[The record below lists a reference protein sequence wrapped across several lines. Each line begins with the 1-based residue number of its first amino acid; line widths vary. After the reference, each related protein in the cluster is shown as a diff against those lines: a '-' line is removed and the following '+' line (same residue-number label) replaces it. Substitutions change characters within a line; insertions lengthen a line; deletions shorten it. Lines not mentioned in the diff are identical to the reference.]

1 MNKWSE
7 FHTAFSV
14 ARLGTISAAA
24 DALRVHRATVIR
36 HINSLESE
44 LDTKLFFRHARGYSL
59 TEAGE
64 DMLATATIVDKHLQK
79 LRGLSRQETKIV
91 GDLAISSHEVVDNVL
106 LRALLAY
113 KEKHSRASITLHSEW
128 STSDLETRRAD
139 ISIQEGE
146 APTDLDYVV
155 LPFAR
160 AHFGLYA
167 NQSYLKQYGL
177 PQSIGNMANQQLK
190 TATKNK
196 FNDMYQDWIHNR
208 GPVTEDKFSELFQE
222 WLHSEGHSS
231 NIVLRSNS
239 ISTAVDAIK
248 MGIGVGFCPQSFV
261 KDDPDI
267 FAVWPHQEQWSLNY
281 WIVTH
286 VDAHSS
292 AKVQAVLEVL
302 RGMGFLGR
310 AVPAI

>member
-1 MNKWSE
+1 MDKWSE

-24 DALRVHRATVIR
+24 DALKVHRATIIR

-64 DMLATATIVDKHLQK
+64 DMLATATVVDKHLQK
-79 LRGLSRQETKIV
+79 LRGFSRKETKIV
-91 GDLAISSHEVVDNVL
+91 GDLAISSHEVVESVL

-113 KEKHSRASITLHSEW
+113 KEKHSNASITLQSEW
-128 STSDLETRRAD
+128 STADLETRRAD
-139 ISIQEGE
+139 ISVQEGE

-160 AHFGLYA
+160 AQFGLYA
-167 NQSYLKQYGL
+167 NQTYLRQYGI
-177 PQSIGNMANQQLK
+177 PQTIEELAKHHFISN
-190 TATKNK
+190 TENK
-196 FNDMYQDWIHNR
+196 CAD
-208 GPVTEDKFSELFQE
+208 LFKE
-222 WLHSEGHSS
+222 WFQSEGHSS
-231 NIVLRSNS
+231 NIVLQSSS
-239 ISTAVDAIK
+239 ISTVVDAIK
-248 MGIGVGFCPQSFV
+248 TGIGVGFCPHSFV

-267 FAVWPHQEQWSLNY
+267 FSVWPHQEDWFLDY

-286 VDAHSS
+286 MDAHRS
-292 AKVQAVLEVL
+292 AKVQAFLEVL
-302 RGMGFLGR
+302 RGLGFLGR

>member
-1 MNKWSE
+1 MDKWSE

-24 DALRVHRATVIR
+24 DALKVHRATVIR
-36 HINSLESE
+36 HINSLETE

-91 GDLAISSHEVVDNVL
+91 GDLAISSHEVVGSVL
-106 LRALLAY
+106 MRALLAY
-113 KEKHSRASITLHSEW
+113 KEKHSHASITLHSQW

-139 ISIQEGE
+139 ISVHEGE

-160 AHFGLYA
+160 AQFGLYA
-167 NQSYLKQYGL
+167 NQTYLRQCGI
-177 PQSIGNMANQQLK
+177 PQTIEDLAKHHFISN
-190 TATKNK
+190 
-196 FNDMYQDWIHNR
+196 
-208 GPVTEDKFSELFQE
+208 TEDKCTDLFQE
-222 WLHSEGHSS
+222 WLHSQGHSS
-231 NIVLRSNS
+231 NIILRSNS
-239 ISTAVDAIK
+239 ISTAVDAIRT
-248 MGIGVGFCPQSFV
+248 GIGVGFCPQSFV

-267 FAVWPHQEQWSLNY
+267 FSVWPDQEQWTVNY

-286 VDAHSS
+286 VDAHRS
-292 AKVQAVLEVL
+292 AKVQAFLDVL
-302 RGMGFLGR
+302 RGLGFLGR
-310 AVPAI
+310 AVPVI

>member
-14 ARLGTISAAA
+14 ARLGTSSAAA

-160 AHFGLYA
+160 ALFGLYA

-177 PQSIGNMANQQLK
+177 PQSLEELAKHHLIS
-190 TATKNK
+190 
-196 FNDMYQDWIHNR
+196 D
-208 GPVTEDKFSELFQE
+208 TEDKFSELFQE

-286 VDAHSS
+286 VDAHRS
-292 AKVQAVLEVL
+292 AKVQAFLEVL